1 MMCYYLN
8 AHFQGQRV
16 NLSCTALTTVA
27 SLFAISHLY
36 EEKTVKKHDLD
47 VNIVHACTYVF
58 WSAVRYRTEHIIHV
72 F

>member
-1 MMCYYLN
+1 M
-8 AHFQGQRV
+8 AQHQF
-16 NLSCTALTTVA
+16 NLKCTALITAA

-36 EEKTVKKHDLD
+36 EEKTVKKHELY

-58 WSAVRYRTEHIIHV
+58 QSAVRYRTEHI